1 MRISFDMD
9 DTLVPRGRDS
19 AEAVLLNGDRLRKG
33 ALPLLR
39 ELAQEHELW
48 IYTTSYRNPWYLRF
62 SFWLK
67 GVRIRKVVNE
77 AEHQRMIRK
86 YGFDVQPSK
95 YPKHYG
101 IDLHV
106 DDSRGVLE
114 EGRQFGFRVIQI
126 DLDDDGWVDK
136 VRTAIHL
143 A

>member
-1 MRISFDMD
+1 M
-9 DTLVPRGRDS
+9 
-19 AEAVLLNGDRLRKG
+19 
-33 ALPLLR
+33 
-39 ELAQEHELW
+39 
-48 IYTTSYRNPWYLRF
+48 
-62 SFWLK
+62 
-67 GVRIRKVVNE
+67 VNE

-106 DDSRGVLE
+106 DDSMGVLE